1 MLTIPMRQDS
11 GFLLID
17 KARGLSS
24 FDVIRSLRQLTGIRK
39 IGHTGTLDPQATGLL
54 ICAIG
59 SSTRLCKYLEAE
71 DKSYSACLHLG
82 TRTDTG
88 DSEGRVIATD
98 SNIPTNVDADALTH
112 SVLAITELPTP
123 QYSAVK
129 ISGKPAYAYARAGA
143 SISLDARPARISSF
157 AIVSYD
163 PPNMRYICRVS
174 KGTYIRSLSEKIAA
188 LLGTVGYT
196 SELCRTSIGSLQLTD
211 ALALDGLNSQNWRA
225 SLFPDRK
232 VFAAFEGFVPGEPD
246 LTALRNGQA
255 VEQTGPDNPQLMLY
269 DADDSVIGV
278 AARSK
283 GKLLPLVNLF

>member
-1 MLTIPMRQDS
+1 MRQDS

-255 VEQTGPDNPQLMLY
+255 VEQAGPDNPQLMLY